1 MSTLWAA
8 ISLILGL
15 VGGEA
20 TEAVKHPKPE
30 PTDAPAAM
38 TRPAAEPQDNADLP
52 SDEYEDLSTMEA
64 FR

>member
-38 TRPAAEPQDNADLP
+38 TRPAAEPQRP
-52 SDEYEDLSTMEA
+52 TEDEVPTEEMTQ
-64 FR
+64 